1 MKRLLLVSAT
11 VVCFLAVQPAHAAG
25 CLTGAA
31 LGGVAGHMT
40 HHTFL
45 GIFGGCAGGMVVHHL
60 YTKWKKDHPNGSMK
74 EFVADNKDKL
84 PAGWEDKL
92 NAFHDTTAQAGTNS
106 SDLAPGKK

>member
-1 MKRLLLVSAT
+1 MKHLLLVSVAAASL
-11 VVCFLAVQPAHAAG
+11 LAVQPAHAAG

-60 YTKWKKDHPNGSMK
+60 YTKWKKDHPNGTMK

-84 PAGWEDKL
+84 PAGWDEKL
-92 NAFHDTTAQAGTNS
+92 TAFHDTATQAGTSS